1 VPQEGILENQ
11 AETFSL
17 PSLDTKAMII
27 STYAEE
33 QYGIGPEVWSRKGG
47 PVSHITS
54 AVLTCQGI
62 EYFYFGDVSTDTMKK
77 FLNTLHF

>member
-1 VPQEGILENQ
+1 
-11 AETFSL
+11 
-17 PSLDTKAMII
+17 MII

-54 AVLTCQGI
+54 AVLACQGI